1 MSTIMLIL
9 TNTFFIIKQLYIN
22 CKNLYPNELQF
33 IFEQDENGD
42 YIYEIGVEAG
52 QIYSSLTTEKNKILN
67 PEIVENLD
75 NVAKCLGLKDSLA
88 IRIYSPKEH
97 IADAEN
103 IKSALNN
110 HYSRQIAKVNW
121 EIGRYMR
128 QAFFTLLAGIL
139 FFSMYVLLKT
149 YFNSNWWEIIDI
161 VSWVFLWETVDLSFI
176 ARNTKRLEQ
185 VSYKKIINAKIS
197 IIPTEKKTK
206 IKPQGV

>member
-1 MSTIMLIL
+1 MFGNTKKKITNHQMSRSQ
-9 TNTFFIIKQLYIN
+9 K
-22 CKNLYPNELQF
+22 F